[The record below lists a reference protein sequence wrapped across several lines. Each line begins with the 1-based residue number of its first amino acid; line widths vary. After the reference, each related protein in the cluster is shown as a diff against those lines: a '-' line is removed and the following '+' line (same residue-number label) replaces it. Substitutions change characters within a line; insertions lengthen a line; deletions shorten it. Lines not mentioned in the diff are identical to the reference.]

1 MGLAPDGSPFKL
13 RISPYARTYL
23 RERATDLMNCSI
35 IAANPLVVYDPST
48 RRETAGAGEQIYDGP
63 ARVWQVPSS
72 AQVVVGED
80 QVTITQTMLS
90 VPWDTPSFALD
101 TLILVTDADDP
112 DLIGRSLNI
121 ESSVRGGGLR
131 ASRQF
136 SVSISTSKRETW

>member
-13 RISPYARTYL
+13 RISPYALTYL
-23 RERATDLMNCSI
+23 RERATDLMNCAI
-35 IAANPLVVYDPST
+35 IASAPVVAYDALT
-48 RRETAGAGEQIYDGP
+48 RRETSGAGSVIYDGP

-72 AQVVVGED
+72 AQVLVGED

-90 VPWDTPSFALD
+90 VPWETPSFSLD
-101 TLILVTDADDP
+101 TLILVTAADDD

-136 SVSISTSKRETW
+136 SVSISTSKRVSW